1 MSGTVHPIS
10 IAAQRHTKIGFE
22 TQVGSLSRN
31 CAITPSRV
39 SRSTTFPNIQRTSR
53 ASQPKPITINVN
65 AFARIPRVY
74 QMRAIA
80 KDWANSPISR
90 VNQVPYQYGAG
101 GAGGLPP
108 RGDGQWKRPPRLRRA
123 SPSALIGTIA
133 TCPTSLVD
141 AGISL

>member
-1 MSGTVHPIS
+1 MPYCLVSRTPYRTSGFRRKRRKLTMSGTVHPIS

-22 TQVGSLSRN
+22 TQVGSVSRN

-74 QMRAIA
+74 QMRAKA
-80 KDWANSPISR
+80 KDWANSPISSLLK
-90 VNQVPYQYGAG
+90 N
-101 GAGGLPP
+101 PP
-108 RGDGQWKRPPRLRRA
+108 FTCNFNLRE
-123 SPSALIGTIA
+123 
-133 TCPTSLVD
+133 LV
-141 AGISL
+141 